1 MDPQNVL
8 FAFGLTLF
16 AGLATGIGGVLAY
29 FTRRTNRKFLST
41 ALGFSAGVMI
51 YVSFV
56 EIFTKAEET
65 LIPFFGDTGATA
77 VTVAAFFGGM
87 LLIGIIDKLVPTVDN
102 PHEPRSVEEMRVDD
116 SPVKDVRLLRMGIFT
131 ALAITIHNFPEG
143 LATFAAALSD
153 PSLGISI
160 AFAIAIHN
168 VPEGVAVAVPVYYA
182 TGNRGRALLYSFLSG
197 FAEPAGALVGYFL
210 LLRFMNEA
218 TFGVVFAMVAG
229 IMVFISLDELLPT
242 AHKYGEHHLA
252 IGGLI
257 GGMLVMAASL
267 LLFM

>member
-197 FAEPAGALVGYFL
+197 CAEPAGALVGYFL